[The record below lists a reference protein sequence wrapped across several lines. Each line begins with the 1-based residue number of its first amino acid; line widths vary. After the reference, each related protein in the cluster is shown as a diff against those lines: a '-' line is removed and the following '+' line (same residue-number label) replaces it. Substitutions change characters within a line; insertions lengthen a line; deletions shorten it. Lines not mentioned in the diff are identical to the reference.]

1 VEGIGTTVSVIVSN
15 GLEQGFIYAFMV
27 LGVYLS
33 FRLLGFPDLTVE
45 GTFPFGAAV
54 SAALLVN
61 GWSPAL
67 ALAVAVLAG
76 MVAGIV
82 AGVIHTKLK
91 INNILAGILTASAL
105 YTVMFW
111 VMGRPNQPLLEF
123 SSVLEQIQ
131 RVLRLPPG
139 IWPRIFL
146 LGLLAIGARLLLG
159 WFLNTDLGLA
169 IRATGNNEGMI
180 RSLGVNTD
188 TTKIVTLA
196 ISNGAVALSG
206 ALVAQIQGFADVSMG
221 IGVLVAA
228 VASVIL
234 GETIFG
240 THVLGRLLTGVVVG
254 SIIYRALLTSIYL
267 LGIPPTN
274 FKLITAAIVLVALGL
289 PTLWTRWR
297 SQVTR
302 ARRRGAQARLHRTE

>member
-1 VEGIGTTVSVIVSN
+1 MTVIVSN
-15 GLEQGFIYAFMV
+15 GLEQGFTYAFMV
-27 LGVYLS
+27 LGVFLS

-54 SAALLVN
+54 CAALLVQ
-61 GWSPAL
+61 GWSPVL
-67 ALAVAVLAG
+67 ALAVAVIAWMLAG
-76 MVAGIV
+76 VA

-105 YTVMFW
+105 YTFMFW
-111 VMGRPNQPLLEF
+111 VMGRPNQPLLQF
-123 SSVLEQIQ
+123 SSALEQVQ
-131 RVLRLPPG
+131 RVLHLPPG
-139 IWPRIFL
+139 IWSRILL
-146 LGLLAIGARLLLG
+146 LGLLALGARLLLG

-180 RSLGVNTD
+180 RSLGVDTD
-188 TTKIVTLA
+188 TTKIITLA
-196 ISNGAVALSG
+196 IANGGVALSG
-206 ALVAQIQGFADVSMG
+206 ALIAQIQGFADVSMG
-221 IGVLVAA
+221 IGSLVAA

-267 LGIPPTN
+267 LGIPPTD
-274 FKLITAAIVLVALGL
+274 FKLITAALVLAALGL
-289 PTLWTRWR
+289 PTLWTEWR
-297 SQVTR
+297 SRVTR
-302 ARRRGAQARLHRTE
+302 KRRARVRLRRAEER

>member
-1 VEGIGTTVSVIVSN
+1 MSVVVSN

-27 LGVYLS
+27 LGVFLS

-54 SAALLVN
+54 CAGLLVH
-61 GWSPAL
+61 GWPPLL
-67 ALAVAVLAG
+67 ALAVAVVGGVA
-76 MVAGIV
+76 AGIA
-82 AGVIHTKLK
+82 AGVIHTKLR
-91 INNILAGILTASAL
+91 INNILAGILTASGL

-123 SSVLEQIQ
+123 SSVFEQIQ
-131 RVLRLPPG
+131 RLLHLPAG
-139 IWPRIFL
+139 IWPRIL
-146 LGLLAIGARLLLG
+146 MLGILASMARLLLG

-188 TTKIVTLA
+188 TTKIITLA
-196 ISNGAVALSG
+196 ISNGGVALSG
-206 ALVAQIQGFADVSMG
+206 ALMAQIQGFADVSMG
-221 IGVLVAA
+221 IGALVAA

-267 LGIPPTN
+267 VGIPPTN
-274 FKLITAAIVLVALGL
+274 FKLITAGIVLIALGL
-289 PTLWTRWR
+289 PTQWSSWR
-297 SQVTR
+297 SR
-302 ARRRGAQARLHRTE
+302 ARRNKRPVQATARRAE